1 VALDAAGFVC
11 PPADLVNAII
21 SLARGKCVDAGIDFV
36 AAVPWL
42 GDQIK
47 ASHMAEKA
55 GKKAIQGLEFTY
67 KAAGNAA
74 DAVDTLKSGLKGTL
88 DTLDSM
94 MGAQREFAVV
104 GGLTMS
110 VDDFWDAG
118 KTLDRFDDT
127 ADLVKNARNYADG
140 IDNFR
145 DGSKIVNNL
154 GDTAKAGSNA
164 ADVGKAVE
172 NATDG
177 LKAADQAKYL
187 DDGLDMAAG
196 GDSKY
201 IYRGKDVSP
210 DLEVKVNVVDEAG
223 NVVDTYSNA
232 AKNIEGPGNFN
243 DWLMREGID
252 PDNISMNPEQFQRI
266 KEAFEARG
274 GLIIQD
280 ADAQALLN
288 YSGAQA
294 ATLDGET
301 ILLRPTPT
309 ASDVF
314 EELIHST
321 QYKNGTIVDLSNPQT
336 TVYAEIEAAE
346 KLIRNRAAY
355 NIPDNQTIDTI
366 KRTQG
371 LINDYNTLNMDNT
384 YLEELINKIQQYANE
399 FDITIHK

>member
-1 VALDAAGFVC
+1 MALDAAGFVC

-21 SLARGKCVDAGIDFV
+21 SLARGKWVDAGIDFV
-36 AAVPWL
+36 AAVPWR

-67 KAAGNAA
+67 KAAGNAV

-104 GGLTMS
+104 GGLTML

-118 KTLDRFDDT
+118 KTLDRLDDT

-164 ADVGKAVE
+164 ADAGKAVE
-172 NATDG
+172 NTTDG
-177 LKAADQAKYL
+177 LKGVDQAKYL

-232 AKNIEGPGNFN
+232 AKNIEGPG
-243 DWLMREGID
+243 EV
-252 PDNISMNPEQFQRI
+252 ISPAEAADKIVNGERI
-266 KEAFEARG
+266 G
-274 GLIIQD
+274 
-280 ADAQALLN
+280 
-288 YSGAQA
+288 
-294 ATLDGET
+294 
-301 ILLRPTPT
+301 T
-309 ASDVF
+309 ASRKLDPGHRSASFLTEAELSQGQTFINKGYDGIERTLLQVEGELNGSNGIF
-314 EELIHST
+314 EYIITPEGQISH
-321 QYKNGTIVDLSNPQT
+321 QRFIKGGIINGAP
-336 TVYAEIEAAE
+336 
-346 KLIRNRAAY
+346 
-355 NIPDNQTIDTI
+355 NQTVP
-366 KRTQG
+366 KG
-371 LINDYNTLNMDNT
+371 GY
-384 YLEELINKIQQYANE
+384 
-399 FDITIHK
+399 

>member
-1 VALDAAGFVC
+1 MALDAAGFVC

-21 SLARGKCVDAGIDFV
+21 SLARGKWVDAGIDFI

-74 DAVDTLKSGLKGTL
+74 DVVDTLKSGLKGTL

-110 VDDFWDAG
+110 VDNFWDAG
-118 KTLDRFDDT
+118 KTLDRLDDT

-196 GDSKY
+196 ADSKY

-210 DLEVKVNVVDEAG
+210 NLEVKVNVVDDAG

-232 AKNIEGPGNFN
+232 AKNIEGTGK
-243 DWLMREGID
+243 GID
-252 PDNISMNPEQFQRI
+252 SKNLPNMTQKDVLNNLPKDWTSTTNNGFTHVRDANGVIRMRIDPPDAVTNYNHIH
-266 KEAFEARG
+266 
-274 GLIIQD
+274 LYD
-280 ADAQALLN
+280 A
-288 YSGAQA
+288 
-294 ATLDGET
+294 T
-301 ILLRPTPT
+301 
-309 ASDVF
+309 
-314 EELIHST
+314 
-321 QYKNGTIVDLSNPQT
+321 SNPLDINGNI
-336 TVYAEIEAAE
+336 VSPKSPAAH
-346 KLIRNRAAY
+346 I
-355 NIPDNQTIDTI
+355 QI
-366 KRTQG
+366 KP
-371 LINDYNTLNMDNT
+371 
-384 YLEELINKIQQYANE
+384 
-399 FDITIHK
+399 